1 MAQRM
6 DEDMDLDCSPV
17 LEGASLDEMG
27 ERIFALILRVAS
39 GERSKSE
46 KLGLGDL
53 EFVPWQMGAV
63 M

>member
-1 MAQRM
+1 
-6 DEDMDLDCSPV
+6 
-17 LEGASLDEMG
+17 
-27 ERIFALILRVAS
+27 VAS

-46 KLGLGDL
+46 TLGFGGA

>member
-1 MAQRM
+1 M
-6 DEDMDLDCSPV
+6 DIDCSPV
-17 LEGASLDEMG
+17 LDGVTLDAMG
-27 ERIFALILRVAS
+27 EAIFDLLLRTAS

-46 KLGLGDL
+46 TLGLGDL